1 MYDKIIFL
9 FSEECHHF
17 KLEDPDFSLSKVVC
31 QDIKSCA
38 EVWELY
44 EEFYQGFQEKAKED
58 WITFRYDFV
67 TLFSWSHACVYSTAL
82 LLPFYI

>member
-1 MYDKIIFL
+1 MISL

-17 KLEDPDFSLSKVVC
+17 KLEEPDFSLSKVVC

-38 EVWELY
+38 EVWALY

-67 TLFSWSHACVYSTAL
+67 TFFLRTYMCGCSTVL
-82 LLPFYI
+82 L